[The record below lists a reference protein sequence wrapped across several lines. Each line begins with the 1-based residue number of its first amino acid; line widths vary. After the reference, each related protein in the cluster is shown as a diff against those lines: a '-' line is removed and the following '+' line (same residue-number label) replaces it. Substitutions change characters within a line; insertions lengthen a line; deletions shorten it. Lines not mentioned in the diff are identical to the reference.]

1 MHLRNRCVLL
11 ASLFL
16 MACTSAASAQTTLRY
31 QFKAGDKLPY
41 VMEQKMKISMN
52 ILGMDV
58 ETKLD
63 MLMDISLNV
72 VEVNKD
78 GSVQMQFKVT
88 SAQMNMDGPTGK
100 IEVTSKD
107 KLEPE
112 DPVAKILSQIVKA
125 LGAMEM
131 TGQMLPTGET
141 KNVKVSEATAKA
153 LEAIPGADKAGDVA
167 NADSLKSMLSSIVFP
182 TEAVEKGKTWTNKT
196 ESKSK
201 FGKAVTE
208 NTFTYEGTT
217 EKDNMTLQK
226 ISLKPNIKIEA
237 DPNADIKIKVKEV
250 KGKGQILFNNKTG
263 RLIEST
269 TTQTSQMQINAGGI
283 DIDQRV
289 EQTTTLRQKK

>member
-1 MHLRNRCVLL
+1 MHFRNRCILV
-11 ASLFL
+11 ASLIL
-16 MACTSAASAQTTLRY
+16 AACTSAASAQTTLRY
-31 QFKAGDKLPY
+31 QFKEGDKLPY
-41 VMEQKMKISMN
+41 VMEQKMKITMN

-58 ETKLD
+58 ETKMD
-63 MLMDISLNV
+63 MALQLSLNV

-88 SAQMNMDGPTGK
+88 SAKMNMDGPTGK
-100 IEVTSKD
+100 VEVDSKD
-107 KLEPE
+107 QLEPD
-112 DPVAKILSQIVKA
+112 DPVAKILSQVTKA

-141 KNVKVSEATAKA
+141 KNVKVSEATVKA
-153 LEAIPGADKAGDVA
+153 LQAVPGADKAGDVA
-167 NADSLKSMLSSIVFP
+167 NAESFKSMLSSIVFP

-196 ESKSK
+196 ESKTK
-201 FGKAVTE
+201 FGQAISE
-208 NTFTYEGTT
+208 NVFTYDGTT
-217 EKDNMTLQK
+217 EKDGATLQK

-237 DPNADIKIKVKEV
+237 DPNAEIKIKVKDA
-250 KGKGQILFNNKTG
+250 KGTGHILFDNKIG

-269 TTQTSQMQINAGGI
+269 TTQTTQMQINAGGI